1 MAVAFSSSNTTS
13 TVTDN
18 SRTDS
23 RAGTIGDLSSNN
35 KVTTGDY
42 YEQGLVGQNLQTVIN
57 AIRDSSTTNFDSTIG
72 AIQSNAQK
80 AIEATGQAYAESKSE
95 LRNALD
101 GLKPIALYAALGMA
115 LFYALKRK

>member
-35 KVTTGDY
+35 KLTAGDY
-42 YEQGLVGQNLQTVIN
+42 YEQGLVGQNLYNVIDAVRNSASSNFETTIN
-57 AIRDSSTTNFDSTIG
+57 AVQSS
-72 AIQSNAQK
+72 AEK
-80 AIEATGQAYAESKSE
+80 AIEAANSAYAESKSE
-95 LRNALD
+95 ARNILD

-115 LFYALKRK
+115 LFYALKR